1 MSTTAESMPIDPT
14 VLGLN
19 KKLRNLAVLC
29 ATVTLLLIAAI
40 VTIGM
45 IGWRKLKAIE
55 KTQDD
60 IQFSQFVSDF
70 NASTDYVQPTVN
82 TIQFLRRGYS
92 IDFDSVTYT
101 QDGLVLSGTVGNT
114 TNLWISSLALDM
126 TARPYPYKI
135 KDKWIQGPKFIW
147 WADDWNIGH
156 AQTTVGSLLPGS
168 TSTFHIT
175 IPNVKQTADGLQIA
189 VSFSGERY
197 QYLGK

>member
-1 MSTTAESMPIDPT
+1 MSTTAESLPTDPT
-14 VLGLN
+14 ILRLN

-29 ATVTLLLIAAI
+29 VTISLLSVAVLVTLAL
-40 VTIGM
+40 
-45 IGWRKLKAIE
+45 IGWRKLKVIE
-55 KTQDD
+55 STQDD
-60 IQFSQFVSDF
+60 IQFSQFVSDL
-70 NASTDYVQPTVN
+70 NASTDYVQPIVN

-92 IDFDSVTYT
+92 IDFDSVMYT
-101 QDGLVLSGTVGNT
+101 QDGLVLTGTVGNA

-135 KDKWIQGPKFIW
+135 KDKWLQGSKFVW
-147 WADDWNIGH
+147 WADAWNIGH
-156 AQTTVGSLLPGS
+156 AQTTVGTLSPGS
-168 TSTFHIT
+168 TSIFHIT